1 MSDGA
6 RVYVHNLPWSITEEL
21 LGEHMRA
28 AGNVESVT
36 VMRYT
41 NGRSKVSW
49 GAWRVAC

>member
-49 GAWRVAC
+49 VA